1 MKLLRPLRWCLGVL
15 FVLAAGA
22 ALAQQALYET
32 RKLTDNVYVF
42 RYQGHQS
49 LFVVTSEGVIATDP
63 IGYLR
68 PQAVTAYIAEIRKVT
83 QAPIRYV
90 VYSHHHYDHI
100 AGGRPFKE
108 QGAIFIAHR
117 NAVRRLERLRNP
129 DVVPPDIAV
138 DNRYIIELGGERLEL
153 IYTGRNHSD
162 NSLVMLLPREKIL
175 FAVDFIPIETVQF
188 RDMPDGYLP
197 DFFDS
202 LDRVLA
208 LDWDRMIPGHPYAGG
223 RLGTKDDVRAQIQ
236 YMNDLS
242 AAVKSAAEQGKCFDP
257 AVQEIKLPKYE
268 KWGDYARYLPGNVER
283 FCEYWARGY

>member
-1 MKLLRPLRWCLGVL
+1 MATLLRGCLGAL

-22 ALAQQALYET
+22 AIAQPALFET

-49 LFVVTSEGVIATDP
+49 LFVATSEGVIATDP

-68 PQAVTAYIAEIRKVT
+68 PEAVTAYIAEIRKVT

-90 VYSHHHYDHI
+90 VYSHHHFDHI

-108 QGAIFIAHR
+108 LGATFIAHR
-117 NAVRRLERLRNP
+117 NALRRLERLKNP
-129 DVVPPDIAV
+129 DVVMPDIAV
-138 DNRYIIELGGERLEL
+138 DNRYIIELGGVRLEL

-162 NSLVMLLPREKIL
+162 NSLVMLLPREKLL

-188 RDMPDGYLP
+188 RDMPDSWLP

-202 LDRVLA
+202 LDQVLA

-223 RLGTKDDVRAQIQ
+223 RLGTKDDVRAQRQ
-236 YMNDLS
+236 YMSDLS
-242 AAVKSAAEQGKCFDP
+242 AQVKAAAAQGKCFD
-257 AVQEIKLPKYE
+257 AAMQEVKLPKYE
-268 KWGDYARYLPGNVER
+268 KWGEYAHYLPGNVQR